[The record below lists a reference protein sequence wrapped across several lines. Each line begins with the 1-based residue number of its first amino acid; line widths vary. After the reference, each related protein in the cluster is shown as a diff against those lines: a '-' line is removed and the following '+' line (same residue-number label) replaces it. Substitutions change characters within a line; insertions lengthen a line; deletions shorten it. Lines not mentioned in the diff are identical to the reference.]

1 MLKNFHQKTLKFI
14 DHFSSKSLFGG
25 TSIVL
30 SLLIIGTIIIGTI
43 EISNKN
49 NQSSNKA
56 NFFDKLNY
64 KLADLIE
71 NPYREIRH
79 TVKNNETLE
88 QIFKAQDL
96 DREEVNT
103 ILSKLN
109 KNKLDKIFPNRE
121 IKIITKKLSDN
132 ENSLVFVK
140 IPVTD
145 TKFIEITK
153 KNKEFNF
160 AEKSIK
166 LFPESHYIV
175 GTIND
180 SLYSAAVKAGI
191 EPSVIVE
198 FARIFGFEVDF
209 QRDIRRNDTFEIYYE
224 KMLDERKNIIETG
237 NIFYVSLN
245 VNGKKLILYN
255 FNDGSGN
262 EFYESNGKSII
273 RALMKT
279 PINGARLS
287 SSFGLRKHPILGYNL
302 VHQGTDFAAKTGTPV
317 MASGNGVV
325 EFAGTNG
332 AYGKYIRIRHNSTY
346 KTAYA
351 HLNGY
356 AKGVRKGQR
365 VSQGQIIGYV
375 GSTGRSTG
383 PHLHYEVLV
392 NGKRV
397 NSQKLKLPSGKNL
410 SKDKMSSFTQLVD
423 KINQEIE
430 SLK

>member
-14 DHFSSKSLFGG
+14 DHFSPKSLFGG

-30 SLLIIGTIIIGTI
+30 SLLIIATIIIGTI

-96 DREEVNT
+96 DREEVNI

-153 KNKEFNF
+153 KNEEFNF

-166 LFPESHYIV
+166 LFPENHYIV
-175 GTIND
+175 GTINN

-209 QRDIRRNDTFEIYYE
+209 QRDIRKNDTFEIYYE

-262 EFYESNGKSII
+262 QFYEPNGKSII

-410 SKDKMSSFTQLVD
+410 SKDKMSAFTQLVD

>member
-1 MLKNFHQKTLKFI
+1 MLKNLHQKTLKFI

-132 ENSLVFVK
+132 ENSLVFVN

-153 KNKEFNF
+153 KNEEFHF

-166 LFPESHYIV
+166 LFPESHYIT

-209 QRDIRRNDTFEIYYE
+209 QRDIRKNDTFEIYYE

>member
-30 SLLIIGTIIIGTI
+30 SLLIIATIIIGTI

-96 DREEVNT
+96 DREEVNI

-153 KNKEFNF
+153 KNEEFNF

-166 LFPESHYIV
+166 LFPENHYIV
-175 GTIND
+175 GTINN

-209 QRDIRRNDTFEIYYE
+209 QRDIRKNDTFEIYYE

-410 SKDKMSSFTQLVD
+410 SKDKMSAFTQLVD

>member
-209 QRDIRRNDTFEIYYE
+209 QRDIRKNDTFEIYYE

>member
-166 LFPESHYIV
+166 LFPENHYIV

-209 QRDIRRNDTFEIYYE
+209 QRDIRKNDTFEIYYE

-262 EFYESNGKSII
+262 EFYEPNGKSII

>member
-153 KNKEFNF
+153 KNEEFNF

-166 LFPESHYIV
+166 LFPESHYIT

-209 QRDIRRNDTFEIYYE
+209 QRDIRKNDTFEIYYE

-410 SKDKMSSFTQLVD
+410 SKDKMSAFTQLVD

>member
-64 KLADLIE
+64 KLANLIE

-96 DREEVNT
+96 DREEVNK

-145 TKFIEITK
+145 TRFIEITK
-153 KNKEFNF
+153 KNEEFNF

-166 LFPESHYIV
+166 LFPESHYII

-180 SLYSAAVKAGI
+180 SLYSAAIKAGI

-209 QRDIRRNDTFEIYYE
+209 QRDIRKNDTFEIYYE

-237 NIFYVSLN
+237 NIFYVALN

-392 NGKRV
+392 NDKRV

-410 SKDKMSSFTQLVD
+410 SKDKMSAFTQLVD

>member
-153 KNKEFNF
+153 KNEEFNF

-209 QRDIRRNDTFEIYYE
+209 QRDIRKNDTFEIYYE

-410 SKDKMSSFTQLVD
+410 SKDKMSAFTQLVD

>member
-153 KNKEFNF
+153 KNEEFNF

-166 LFPESHYIV
+166 LFPESHYIN

-209 QRDIRRNDTFEIYYE
+209 QRDIRKNDTFEIYYE

>member
-153 KNKEFNF
+153 KNEEFNF

-209 QRDIRRNDTFEIYYE
+209 
-224 KMLDERKNIIETG
+224 
-237 NIFYVSLN
+237 
-245 VNGKKLILYN
+245 
-255 FNDGSGN
+255 
-262 EFYESNGKSII
+262 
-273 RALMKT
+273 
-279 PINGARLS
+279 
-287 SSFGLRKHPILGYNL
+287 
-302 VHQGTDFAAKTGTPV
+302 
-317 MASGNGVV
+317 
-325 EFAGTNG
+325 
-332 AYGKYIRIRHNSTY
+332 
-346 KTAYA
+346 
-351 HLNGY
+351 
-356 AKGVRKGQR
+356 
-365 VSQGQIIGYV
+365 
-375 GSTGRSTG
+375 
-383 PHLHYEVLV
+383 
-392 NGKRV
+392 
-397 NSQKLKLPSGKNL
+397 
-410 SKDKMSSFTQLVD
+410 
-423 KINQEIE
+423 
-430 SLK
+430 

>member
-14 DHFSSKSLFGG
+14 DHFSSKNLFGG

-140 IPVTD
+140 IPVND

-153 KNKEFNF
+153 KNEEFNF

-209 QRDIRRNDTFEIYYE
+209 QRDIRKNDTFEIYYE

-410 SKDKMSSFTQLVD
+410 SKDKMSAFTQLVD

>member
-43 EISNKN
+43 EISNKS
-49 NQSSNKA
+49 NQSSNKT

-166 LFPESHYIV
+166 LFPKSHYIV

-209 QRDIRRNDTFEIYYE
+209 QRDIRKNDTFEIYYE

-317 MASGNGVV
+317 MASGNGLV

-410 SKDKMSSFTQLVD
+410 SKDKMSAFTQLVD

>member
-153 KNKEFNF
+153 KNEEFNF

-166 LFPESHYIV
+166 LFPESHYII

-209 QRDIRRNDTFEIYYE
+209 QRDIRKNDTFEIYYE

>member
-153 KNKEFNF
+153 KNEEFNF

-209 QRDIRRNDTFEIYYE
+209 QRDIRKNDTFEIYYE

>member
-43 EISNKN
+43 EITNKS
-49 NQSSNKA
+49 NQSSNKT

-166 LFPESHYIV
+166 LFPKSHYIF
-175 GTIND
+175 GTINY

-209 QRDIRRNDTFEIYYE
+209 QRDIRKNDTFEIYYE

-317 MASGNGVV
+317 MASGNGLV

-410 SKDKMSSFTQLVD
+410 SKDKMSAFTQLVD

>member
-14 DHFSSKSLFGG
+14 DHFSPKSLFGG

-153 KNKEFNF
+153 KNEEFNF

-166 LFPESHYIV
+166 LFPESHYII

-209 QRDIRRNDTFEIYYE
+209 QRDIRKNDTFEIYYE

>member
-30 SLLIIGTIIIGTI
+30 SLLIIATIIIGTI

-153 KNKEFNF
+153 KNEEFNF

-166 LFPESHYIV
+166 LFPESHYIT

-209 QRDIRRNDTFEIYYE
+209 QRDIRKNDTFEIYYE

>member
-14 DHFSSKSLFGG
+14 DHFSSKNLFGG

-43 EISNKN
+43 EISNKS
-49 NQSSNKA
+49 NQSSNKT

-64 KLADLIE
+64 KLANLIE

-96 DREEVNT
+96 DSEEVNT

-209 QRDIRRNDTFEIYYE
+209 QRDIRKNDTFEIYYE